1 MKKFLKVIGYIL
13 LMIVAIFGGEF
24 VRDIGLGDS
33 LSTFLI
39 IVMIVVV
46 AYYVTSLKEEVQ
58 QLQLELDDL
67 KWDVRNSVDSFY
79 HHKSLPH
86 ADQELEDLI

>member
-13 LMIVAIFGGEF
+13 LMIVAIFAGEF
-24 VRDIGLGDS
+24 MRDIGLEDS
-33 LSTFLI
+33 FSTFLI
-39 IVMIVVV
+39 IVMVVV
-46 AYYVTSLKEEVQ
+46 VVYYVTSLQEKVQ
-58 QLQLELDDL
+58 QLQLDLDDL

-86 ADQELEDLI
+86 ADQELEDLM

>member
-13 LMIVAIFGGEF
+13 LMIVAIFTGEF
-24 VRDIGLGDS
+24 MRDSGSEDS
-33 LSTFLI
+33 FTTYVIMALFA
-39 IVMIVVV
+39 VF
-46 AYYVTSLKEEVQ
+46 AYYVISLQERVQ

-86 ADQELEDLI
+86 ADQELEDLM